1 MHIVLL
7 GSVMNSMAIFQK
19 IINHKVN
26 GITGKELYNYAQQ
39 FQIQVSIEDA
49 NKVANFLR
57 GKNFNIFD
65 PNQKVMIIQEI
76 QKITSPQ
83 IAQQVEKLF
92 TSLTK

>member
-7 GSVMNSMAIFQK
+7 GSVITNMSIFQK

-26 GITGKELYNYAQQ
+26 GISGKELFNYAQQ
-39 FQIQVSIEDA
+39 FQIQVSPEDA
-49 NKVANFLR
+49 NKVANYLR

-65 PNQKVMIIQEI
+65 PNQKVMIINEI

-83 IAQQVEKLF
+83 IAQQVENLF